1 MNRPLMRQ
9 NIAQLE
15 ALFETLRG
23 DPGTLRQLE
32 HELQN
37 RHVPRAVTLLAEVQ
51 AAMSSTAPVSPA
63 EVVPVPPPPV
73 KSPAPPVRQPEL
85 WERAPL
91 PPVVSP
97 PVVTQPRP
105 PAPEAK
111 PLVPRAA
118 VPKPTPPEPPTMP
131 VDDAYKLLK
140 ATPSSTW
147 ESIEQTRREL
157 VQQASP
163 ARVSAMNA
171 EKRAQLQAEAKR
183 VNTAYAVLS
192 RQRIGG

>member
-1 MNRPLMRQ
+1 MKRPLMRQ

-51 AAMSSTAPVSPA
+51 AAMSSAALLAPA

-73 KSPAPPVRQPEL
+73 KSPAPPVQQPEL

-140 ATPSSTW
+140 ATPGSTW

-163 ARVSAMNA
+163 ARASAMNA